1 MLREEEELPLLTLA
15 ILYLPWPHS
24 PWQVLREREEEL
36 SHLLHLL
43 ARGLA
48 QPSDLEPFLKC
59 LGAFRSLWSLALRPQ
74 LNRADAPPWLKAR
87 TCMCMCMCMCMHNL
101 VQYA

>member
-1 MLREEEELPLLTLA
+1 M
-15 ILYLPWPHS
+15 
-24 PWQVLREREEEL
+24 LREREEEL

-87 TCMCMCMCMCMHNL
+87 TCTCMCTCMCMCMHNL

>member
-1 MLREEEELPLLTLA
+1 
-15 ILYLPWPHS
+15 
-24 PWQVLREREEEL
+24 VLREREEEL

-74 LNRADAPPWLKAR
+74 LN
-87 TCMCMCMCMCMHNL
+87 
-101 VQYA
+101 